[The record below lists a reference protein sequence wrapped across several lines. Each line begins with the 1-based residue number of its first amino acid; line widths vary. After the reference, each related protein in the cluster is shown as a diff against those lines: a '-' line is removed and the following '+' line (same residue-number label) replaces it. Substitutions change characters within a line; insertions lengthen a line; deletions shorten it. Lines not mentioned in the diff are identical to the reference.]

1 MRRRDDTSITED
13 LRRLRS
19 SANWA
24 LLGRRH
30 TRMRERFFDR
40 LYRYAET
47 PRPDSLLG
55 ALTAVP
61 AHRAVDSVGQV
72 PQWLFAIDAASMAAS
87 RGRPARHP
95 PRDPKPM

>member
-13 LRRLRS
+13 LRRLRF

-47 PRPDSLLG
+47 PRPDSLVG
-55 ALTAVP
+55 ALTAVA
-61 AHRAVDSVGQV
+61 AHRAVVGQV
-72 PQWLFAIDAASMAAS
+72 PQWLFAFDTASMAAS
-87 RGRPARHP
+87 RGRPARHSS
-95 PRDPKPM
+95 RGPKPM